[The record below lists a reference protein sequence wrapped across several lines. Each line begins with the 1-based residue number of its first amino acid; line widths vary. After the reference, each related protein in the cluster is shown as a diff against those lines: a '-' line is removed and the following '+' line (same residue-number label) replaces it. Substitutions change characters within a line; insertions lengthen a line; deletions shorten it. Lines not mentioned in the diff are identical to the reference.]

1 MAKTYKVL
9 GMSCDG
15 CAKSVTNAIQ
25 LAAPAA
31 TVEVDLDAKEVVVEG
46 IDDNETI
53 QQAVEKAGFEYAGPI

>member
-15 CAKSVTNAIQ
+15 CVKSVTKAIQ
-25 LAAPAA
+25 LAIPGA
-31 TVEVDLDAKEVVVEG
+31 TVEVNLDAKEVSVEG
-46 IDDNETI
+46 GDDNETI

>member
-15 CAKSVTNAIQ
+15 CVKSITKAIQ
-25 LAAPAA
+25 SATPGA
-31 TVEVDLDAKEVVVEG
+31 TVEVNLDAKEVSVEG
-46 IDDNETI
+46 VDDNETI